1 MRSENFLTT
10 SQFCRVI
17 EYVTQKSQK
26 VLRQS
31 VAANSESILTLI
43 PFLVLITI
51 GFQLIAVNYSSFNLS
66 VNQQT
71 KLNRAALYQNE
82 SHEAMNEVKL
92 IGGGRILIQQ
102 RNSSTPIYQRF
113 VLKILTSSTTFV
125 FDEKS

>member
-43 PFLVLITI
+43 PLLVLITI
-51 GFQLIAVNYSSFNLS
+51 GFQLIAVNYSTFNLS

-71 KLNRAALYQNE
+71 NLNRAALYQNE

>member
-1 MRSENFLTT
+1 VRSENFLTT
-10 SQFCRVI
+10 RQFCRVI
-17 EYVTQKSQK
+17 EYVTQKSRK

-43 PFLVLITI
+43 PLLVLITI
-51 GFQLIAVNYSSFNLS
+51 GFQLIAVNYSTFNLS

-71 KLNRAALYQNE
+71 NLNRAALYQNE

>member
-51 GFQLIAVNYSSFNLS
+51 GFQLIAVNYSTFNLS

-71 KLNRAALYQNE
+71 NLNRAALYQNE

-113 VLKILTSSTTFV
+113 FLKILTSSTTFV

>member
-51 GFQLIAVNYSSFNLS
+51 GFQLIAVNYSTFNLS

-71 KLNRAALYQNE
+71 NLNRAALYQNE